1 MVARRLL
8 PALLALLAFA
18 AAGELAARRWLVA
31 PFSTTLDR
39 RFGFV
44 QRPGARVVQSRE
56 GWGAYTAN
64 ADGFLGHA
72 FTAAPPGSRA
82 LLMGDSFTQGLQV
95 REGERYSEVAE
106 RLVPGLS
113 VLNVAVAGHSPIHYA
128 LYMPRFQ
135 AAFHPAL
142 AIVQIDDGDLNEM
155 EDARANAETM
165 DEFYARGS
173 AAAAERATS
182 GPVGFVRGIF
192 RRSALLT
199 ELRSRVQQLT
209 KQERARLGQKLG
221 LLHPDLTD
229 VVALPATPRAEA
241 MLDSL
246 IGEVE
251 RVNPHTILVYV
262 PHIRYFGPV
271 PHVAYPV
278 RRAWYHALAAR
289 RGLPIV
295 DPTDAM
301 LAEFAR
307 THEPLQGFLNA
318 RPGEGHMNARGHR
331 LLGELLA
338 ETIRR
343 QTAPD
348 GPWSEVRIA
357 PVASTRGAATGAART
372 AIAPGA
378 RP

>member
-18 AAGELAARRWLVA
+18 AAGELAARRWVA
-31 PFSTTLDR
+31 APVRPPLH
-39 RFGFV
+39 
-44 QRPGARVVQSRE
+44 QRPGAGVVQSRE
-56 GWGAYTAN
+56 GWGAYAAN

-142 AIVQIDDGDLNEM
+142 AIVQIDDSDLNEM
-155 EDARANAETM
+155 EDGSANAETR

-182 GPVGFVRGIF
+182 GPVVFVRGTY

-199 ELRSRVQQLT
+199 ELRSRGQELT
-209 KQERARLGQKLG
+209 K
-221 LLHPDLTD
+221 
-229 VVALPATPRAEA
+229 
-241 MLDSL
+241 
-246 IGEVE
+246 
-251 RVNPHTILVYV
+251 
-262 PHIRYFGPV
+262 
-271 PHVAYPV
+271 
-278 RRAWYHALAAR
+278 
-289 RGLPIV
+289 
-295 DPTDAM
+295 
-301 LAEFAR
+301 
-307 THEPLQGFLNA
+307 
-318 RPGEGHMNARGHR
+318 
-331 LLGELLA
+331 
-338 ETIRR
+338 
-343 QTAPD
+343 
-348 GPWSEVRIA
+348 
-357 PVASTRGAATGAART
+357 
-372 AIAPGA
+372 
-378 RP
+378 

>member
-8 PALLALLAFA
+8 PARLALLAVA

-113 VLNVAVAGHSPIHYA
+113 VLNVAVAGHLPIHYA

-142 AIVQIDDGDLNEM
+142 AIVQIDDRDLNEM
-155 EDARANAETM
+155 GDARPTTETL
-165 DEFYARGS
+165 DEFS
-173 AAAAERATS
+173 
-182 GPVGFVRGIF
+182 
-192 RRSALLT
+192 
-199 ELRSRVQQLT
+199 
-209 KQERARLGQKLG
+209 
-221 LLHPDLTD
+221 
-229 VVALPATPRAEA
+229 PRA
-241 MLDSL
+241 
-246 IGEVE
+246 
-251 RVNPHTILVYV
+251 
-262 PHIRYFGPV
+262 
-271 PHVAYPV
+271 
-278 RRAWYHALAAR
+278 
-289 RGLPIV
+289 
-295 DPTDAM
+295 
-301 LAEFAR
+301 
-307 THEPLQGFLNA
+307 
-318 RPGEGHMNARGHR
+318 
-331 LLGELLA
+331 
-338 ETIRR
+338 
-343 QTAPD
+343 
-348 GPWSEVRIA
+348 
-357 PVASTRGAATGAART
+357 
-372 AIAPGA
+372 
-378 RP
+378 